1 MILDAY
7 GKPSVGVVVTGTSV
21 PASTASTG
29 TSDATGHWKYTMQE
43 IKNESLVFYAEYKD
57 VAAVKLNKSYTTTLE
72 DAQTLD
78 FGT

>member
-1 MILDAY
+1 
-7 GKPSVGVVVTGTSV
+7 
-21 PASTASTG
+21 
-29 TSDATGHWKYTMQE
+29 MQE